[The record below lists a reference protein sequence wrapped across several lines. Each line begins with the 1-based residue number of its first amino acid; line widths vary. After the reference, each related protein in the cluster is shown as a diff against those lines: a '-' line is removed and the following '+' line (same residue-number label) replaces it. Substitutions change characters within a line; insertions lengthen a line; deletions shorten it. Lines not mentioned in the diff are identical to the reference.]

1 MTDARLTPVRLRV
14 ERDRTGR
21 PCLELLDPS
30 EWGRKLRKGEV
41 EVTAFVAERWLRT
54 QEAWW
59 TCERELAEVQ
69 GEVAPAPTEGGER

>member
-1 MTDARLTPVRLRV
+1 MTDARPQPVRLRV

-30 EWGRKLRKGEV
+30 EWGRKLRKAEV
-41 EVTAFVAERWLRT
+41 EVPSFVAERWLRA

-59 TCERELAEVQ
+59 DVEKELADHIERPGARR
-69 GEVAPAPTEGGER
+69 GEGV